1 MAHAHSHIHHS
12 HLHGDTENIKVA
24 FFLNLTFT
32 LLEIAGGL
40 AINSVAIIS
49 DALHD
54 LGDSISLGLAWFLSN
69 YSERGSDNKYS
80 YGYRRFSLLGALI
93 NAIVLVAGSVVI
105 LMEAVPRLFA
115 PEEFHAPGMIAFAAL
130 GIVVNGAAA
139 LRLRGSG
146 SANAQVVGVHL
157 LEDVLGWAAVLVV
170 GLVSLVIDVPVLDP
184 LLSIGITAFI
194 LFRVLG
200 KLKNVVEL
208 FLQAVPNEA
217 NLEAIRA
224 RFEAFDAVC
233 STHHIHLWSLDGE
246 HHVLTAHIVVDE
258 GTPQDEIARIKQES
272 KAAVAALD
280 LEIEHITL
288 EFEFN
293 DGDCS
298 MRPGGHAHGAHVHA
312 GSHPG

>member
-1 MAHAHSHIHHS
+1 MTHAHSHV
-12 HLHGDTENIKVA
+12 HGDTGNIKVA
-24 FFLNLTFT
+24 FFLNLGFT
-32 LLEIAGGL
+32 LVEIIGGL
-40 AINSVAIIS
+40 AINSIAIIS

-69 YSERGSDNKYS
+69 YAEKGSNDKYS

-93 NAIVLVAGSVVI
+93 NAIVLIAGSVVI
-105 LMEAVPRLFA
+105 LTEAVPRLLN
-115 PEEFHAPGMIAFAAL
+115 PEEFHAPGMIAFALL

-146 SANAQVVGVHL
+146 STNAQVVGVHL
-157 LEDVLGWAAVLVV
+157 LEDVLGWVAVLIV
-170 GLVSLVIDVPVLDP
+170 GLISLVVDVPVLDP

-208 FLQAVPNEA
+208 FLQAVPDEA
-217 NLEAIRA
+217 NLRAIRE

-258 GTPQDEIARIKQES
+258 DIPKEEIVRIKQES

-288 EFEFN
+288 EIEFN
-293 DGDCS
+293 DEDCS
-298 MRPGGHAHGAHVHA
+298 MHADGHAHAAHAHA
-312 GSHPG
+312 GSRPG